1 MQTFIHLEKET
12 RIKAEQWA
20 HITIIQNMSAA
31 LLGVWASKNS
41 NQFMIGHLPIA
52 NGLGIYMN
60 AAFSHTSLVWS
71 FQWAPRAW
79 CQWGA
84 GLLKGN
90 PIQPN
95 HSELKWQMVQLVS
108 ILCSHRLL
116 SAALIP
122 KVRLSNWRRTYKGSK
137 LPSSC
142 PRRRRDS
149 ASEWHAWWARS
160 PLCPCLWLIT

>member
-1 MQTFIHLEKET
+1 MQKFIHLEKET

-60 AAFSHTSLVWS
+60 AAFSHASLVWS

-84 GLLKGN
+84 GLLKSDTA
-90 PIQPN
+90 Q
-95 HSELKWQMVQLVS
+95 SQRTKMVQLVS

-137 LPSSC
+137 LQVLALDDDAILRANDTLDEPGL
-142 PRRRRDS
+142 PFVL
-149 ASEWHAWWARS
+149 ASD
-160 PLCPCLWLIT
+160 